1 MEKSSIDFLDILLI
15 TKKNLK
21 SLFLVFFITAV
32 LSIIVSLLLPKWYRA
47 TATIMPPQAT
57 SQLNSISSLV
67 SNLGV
72 GGVELFGGAS
82 GESLTY
88 IAILQSRTVFNK
100 IIKKFN
106 LVNVYHVRN
115 LEEARKKL
123 RDNSEIKLDDEG
135 TISISVLEKN
145 PVLAA
150 NIANAFCTYLDSVH
164 VKLNVQKAR
173 NNRIFLEKRLN
184 QEENILKRAE
194 EKLKDFQE
202 KYKAIELTEQ
212 TKAEIGIIADLQSQ
226 IYETEVEL
234 KIKENSL
241 SPRHPE
247 LARLRLQLNEMK
259 NKLNQLVQSS
269 KVYDSSELFIPM
281 AKLPD
286 LGLQYARLLRDV
298 KVHSKISLFLMQQ
311 YEQAKFE
318 EAKKVSSI
326 QILDKA
332 TPPIRK
338 SKPKRAVFVLIITL
352 SVSFFYWLILLL
364 YDRLENLKSID
375 PNQFKKASKV
385 FPFLKK

>member
-1 MEKSSIDFLDILLI
+1 MNKSSMDFLDILLV
-15 TKKNLK
+15 TRKRLK

-57 SQLNSISSLV
+57 SQLNTISSLV

-88 IAILQSRTVFNK
+88 IAILQSKTVFNK
-100 IIKKFN
+100 IIQKFN
-106 LVNVYHVRN
+106 LIKIYNVKN
-115 LEEARKKL
+115 LEEARRKL
-123 RDNSEIKLDDEG
+123 RENSEIKIDDEG
-135 TISISVLEKN
+135 TISISILEKN
-145 PVLAA
+145 RQLAA
-150 NIANAFCTYLDSVH
+150 DIANAFCAYLDSVH
-164 VKLNVQKAR
+164 VKLNVEKAR

-184 QEENILKRAE
+184 QENKVLNEAE

-202 KYKAIELTEQ
+202 KYNAVELTEQ
-212 TKAEIGIIADLQSQ
+212 TKAEIGIIADLQSR
-226 IYETEVEL
+226 IYETEIEL
-234 KIKENSL
+234 KIKENAL

-247 LARLRLQLNEMK
+247 LIKLRLQLKEMK
-259 NKLNQLVQSS
+259 NKLDQLARKSQISNSS
-269 KVYDSSELFIPM
+269 DLFIPM
-281 AKLPD
+281 VQLPD

-298 KVHSKISLFLMQQ
+298 KVHGKISLFLMQQ

-326 QILDKA
+326 QILDAA

-338 SKPKRAVFVLIITL
+338 AKPKRAVFVLIITL
-352 SVSFFYWLILLL
+352 SISFFYWLILLL
-364 YDRLENLKSID
+364 YERLEKLKYID
-375 PNQFKKASKV
+375 PDQYSKASRI
-385 FPFLKK
+385 FPFLK